1 MYRNNVCWELRA
13 SKTDELITTF
23 NNHLEDFE
31 FAKQLEKIQKKI
43 KEIVLSISDFD
54 AYFDASDENLL
65 DEWGYYIATI
75 SESDEEDYY
84 SLNQFKREADFNSYP
99 LYFLKTFQRE
109 DFNEIADYY
118 TVQDIAGYEDSMI
131 ILASYK
137 TFEEAER
144 YCKKHNISVNNI
156 LPQNFGED
164 FLDITE
170 M

>member
-1 MYRNNVCWELRA
+1 MYRNNVVWELRA

-23 NNHLEDFE
+23 NNKSLEDFE
-31 FAKQLEKIQKKI
+31 FSKQSEETQKRI
-43 KEIVLSISDFD
+43 KKIVLSISDFNG
-54 AYFDASDENLL
+54 FDENDF
-65 DEWGYYIATI
+65 DEWYYYIATI
-75 SESDEEDYY
+75 SESGEEDYY

-118 TVQDIAGYEDSMI
+118 TVQDIAGYEDSMV

-156 LPQNFGED
+156 LPQNFGEE

>member
-1 MYRNNVCWELRA
+1 MYRNNVVWELRA

-23 NNHLEDFE
+23 NNKSLEDFE
-31 FAKQLEKIQKKI
+31 FSKQSEETQKRI
-43 KEIVLSISDFD
+43 KKIVLSISDFNG
-54 AYFDASDENLL
+54 FDENDF
-65 DEWGYYIATI
+65 DEWYYYIATI
-75 SESDEEDYY
+75 SESGGEDYC

-118 TVQDIAGYEDSMI
+118 TVQDIAGYEDSMV

-144 YCKKHNISVNNI
+144 YCNKHNISVNNI

>member
-1 MYRNNVCWELRA
+1 MYRNNVVWELRA

-31 FAKQLEKIQKKI
+31 FSKQPEEIQKRI
-43 KEIVLSISDFD
+43 KKIVLSISDFNG
-54 AYFDASDENLL
+54 FDEN
-65 DEWGYYIATI
+65 DFNEWYYYIVTI
-75 SESDEEDYY
+75 SESGGEDYY

-109 DFNEIADYY
+109 YFNEIADYY
-118 TVQDIAGYEDSMI
+118 TVQDIAGYEDSMV

>member
-1 MYRNNVCWELRA
+1 MYRNNVVWELRA
-13 SKTDELITTF
+13 SKTDELIATF
-23 NNHLEDFE
+23 SDNHLEDFE
-31 FAKQLEKIQKKI
+31 FSKQPEEIQKRI
-43 KEIVLSISDFD
+43 KKIVLSVSDFNG
-54 AYFDASDENLL
+54 FDENDF
-65 DEWGYYIATI
+65 DEWYYYIATI
-75 SESDEEDYY
+75 SERGGEDYY
-84 SLNQFKREADFNSYP
+84 SLNQFKREADFDSYP

-118 TVQDIAGYEDSMI
+118 TVQDIAGYEDSMV

-156 LPQNFGED
+156 LPQNFGEN

>member
-1 MYRNNVCWELRA
+1 MYRNNVVWELRV

-23 NNHLEDFE
+23 NEHLEDFE
-31 FAKQLEKIQKKI
+31 FSKQPEEIQKRI
-43 KEIVLSISDFD
+43 KEIVLSVSDFNG
-54 AYFDASDENLL
+54 FDEN
-65 DEWGYYIATI
+65 DFNEWYYYIVTI
-75 SESDEEDYY
+75 SESGGEDYY

-118 TVQDIAGYEDSMI
+118 TVQDIAGYEDSMV

>member
-1 MYRNNVCWELRA
+1 MYRNNVVWELRT
-13 SKTDELITTF
+13 SKTDELIATF
-23 NNHLEDFE
+23 NDNHLEDFE
-31 FAKQLEKIQKKI
+31 FSKQSEEIQKRI
-43 KEIVLSISDFD
+43 KKNVLSVSDFNG
-54 AYFDASDENLL
+54 FDENDF
-65 DEWGYYIATI
+65 DEWYYYIATI
-75 SESDEEDYY
+75 SESGEEDYY

-118 TVQDIAGYEDSMI
+118 TVQDIAGYEDSMV

-144 YCKKHNISVNNI
+144 YCKKRNISVNNI

>member
-1 MYRNNVCWELRA
+1 MYRNNVVWELRA

-31 FAKQLEKIQKKI
+31 FAKQPEKIQKKI
-43 KEIVLSISDFD
+43 KEIVFSISDFD
-54 AYFDASDENLL
+54 AFDENVFN
-65 DEWGYYIATI
+65 EWYYYIATI

-118 TVQDIAGYEDSMI
+118 TVQDITGYEDSMV

-144 YCKKHNISVNNI
+144 YCKKHSISVNNI

>member
-1 MYRNNVCWELRA
+1 MYRNNVVWELRA
-13 SKTDELITTF
+13 SKTNELITTF

-31 FAKQLEKIQKKI
+31 FSKQPEEIQKRI
-43 KEIVLSISDFD
+43 KKIVLSISDFNG
-54 AYFDASDENLL
+54 FDENDF
-65 DEWGYYIATI
+65 DEWYYYIATI
-75 SESDEEDYY
+75 SESGEEDYY

-109 DFNEIADYY
+109 YFNEIADYY
-118 TVQDIAGYEDSMI
+118 TVQDIAGYEDSMV

>member
-1 MYRNNVCWELRA
+1 MYRNNVVWELRA

-23 NNHLEDFE
+23 NNKSLEDFE
-31 FAKQLEKIQKKI
+31 FSKQPEEIQKRI
-43 KEIVLSISDFD
+43 KKIVLSISDFNG
-54 AYFDASDENLL
+54 FDENDF
-65 DEWGYYIATI
+65 DEWY
-75 SESDEEDYY
+75 
-84 SLNQFKREADFNSYP
+84 
-99 LYFLKTFQRE
+99 
-109 DFNEIADYY
+109 YY
-118 TVQDIAGYEDSMI
+118 TVQDIAGYEDSMV

>member
-1 MYRNNVCWELRA
+1 MYRNNVVWELRA

-23 NNHLEDFE
+23 NNKCLEDFE
-31 FAKQLEKIQKKI
+31 FSKQPEEIQKRVK
-43 KEIVLSISDFD
+43 KIVLSVSDFNG
-54 AYFDASDENLL
+54 FDENDF
-65 DEWGYYIATI
+65 DEWYYYIATI
-75 SESDEEDYY
+75 SESGGEDYY

-118 TVQDIAGYEDSMI
+118 TVQDIAGYEDSMV

>member
-1 MYRNNVCWELRA
+1 MYRNNVVWELRA

-31 FAKQLEKIQKKI
+31 FSKQPEEIQKRI
-43 KEIVLSISDFD
+43 KKIVLSVSDFNG
-54 AYFDASDENLL
+54 FDENDF
-65 DEWGYYIATI
+65 DEWYYYIVTI
-75 SESDEEDYY
+75 SESGGEDYY

-99 LYFLKTFQRE
+99 LYFIKTFQRE
-109 DFNEIADYY
+109 YFNEIADYY
-118 TVQDIAGYEDSMI
+118 TVQDIAGYEDSMV

-144 YCKKHNISVNNI
+144 YCNKHNISVNNI

>member
-1 MYRNNVCWELRA
+1 MYRNNVVWELRA

-23 NNHLEDFE
+23 NNKNLEDFE
-31 FAKQLEKIQKKI
+31 FSKQPEEIQKRI
-43 KEIVLSISDFD
+43 KENVLSISDFNG
-54 AYFDASDENLL
+54 FDENDF
-65 DEWGYYIATI
+65 DEWYYYIATI
-75 SESDEEDYY
+75 SESGGEDYY
-84 SLNQFKREADFNSYP
+84 SLNQFKRETDFNSYP

-118 TVQDIAGYEDSMI
+118 TVQDIAGYEDSMV

>member
-1 MYRNNVCWELRA
+1 MYKNNIVWELRV
-13 SKTDELITTF
+13 SGTDELITTF
-23 NNHLEDFE
+23 NNNNLEDFE
-31 FAKQLEKIQKKI
+31 FSKQPEEIQKRI
-43 KEIVLSISDFD
+43 KKIVLSASDFNG
-54 AYFDASDENLL
+54 FDENDF
-65 DEWGYYIATI
+65 DEWYYYIATI
-75 SESDEEDYY
+75 SESGEEDYY
-84 SLNQFKREADFNSYP
+84 SLNQFKRKADFNSYP

-118 TVQDIAGYEDSMI
+118 TVQDIAGYEDSMV

>member
-1 MYRNNVCWELRA
+1 MYRNNVVWELRA
-13 SKTDELITTF
+13 TKTDELITTF
-23 NNHLEDFE
+23 NNKHLEDFE
-31 FAKQLEKIQKKI
+31 FSKQPEEIQKRI
-43 KEIVLSISDFD
+43 KKIVLSVPDYNDFDESDFD
-54 AYFDASDENLL
+54 
-65 DEWGYYIATI
+65 EWYYYIATI
-75 SESDEEDYY
+75 SESDEEDYF
-84 SLNQFKREADFNSYP
+84 SLNQFKREGNFDSCP

-118 TVQDIAGYEDSMI
+118 TVQDIAGYEDSMV

>member
-1 MYRNNVCWELRA
+1 MYRNNVVWELRT
-13 SKTDELITTF
+13 SKTDELIATF
-23 NNHLEDFE
+23 NDNHLEDFE
-31 FAKQLEKIQKKI
+31 FSKQSEEIQKRI
-43 KEIVLSISDFD
+43 KKNVLSVSDFNG
-54 AYFDASDENLL
+54 FDENDF
-65 DEWGYYIATI
+65 DEWYYYIATI
-75 SESDEEDYY
+75 SESGEEDYY

-118 TVQDIAGYEDSMI
+118 TVQDIAGYEDSMV

>member
-1 MYRNNVCWELRA
+1 MYRNNVVWELRA
-13 SKTDELITTF
+13 SKTDELIATF
-23 NNHLEDFE
+23 NDNHLEDFE
-31 FAKQLEKIQKKI
+31 FSKQPEEIQKKI
-43 KEIVLSISDFD
+43 KKIVLSISDFNG
-54 AYFDASDENLL
+54 FDENDF
-65 DEWGYYIATI
+65 DEWYYYIATI
-75 SESDEEDYY
+75 SESGEEDYY

-109 DFNEIADYY
+109 DFNETADYY
-118 TVQDIAGYEDSMI
+118 TVQDIAGYEDSMV

>member
-1 MYRNNVCWELRA
+1 MYRNNVVWELRA
-13 SKTDELITTF
+13 SKTDELIATF
-23 NNHLEDFE
+23 NDNHLEDFE
-31 FAKQLEKIQKKI
+31 FSKQPEEIQKKI
-43 KEIVLSISDFD
+43 KKNVLSISDFNG
-54 AYFDASDENLL
+54 FDENDF
-65 DEWGYYIATI
+65 DEWYYYIATI
-75 SESDEEDYY
+75 SESGEEDYY

-109 DFNEIADYY
+109 DFNETADYY
-118 TVQDIAGYEDSMI
+118 TVQDIAGYEDSMV

>member
-1 MYRNNVCWELRA
+1 MYRLNVVWELRT

-23 NNHLEDFE
+23 NNNHLEDFE
-31 FAKQLEKIQKKI
+31 FSKQPEEIQKKI
-43 KEIVLSISDFD
+43 KEIVLSVSDFNG
-54 AYFDASDENLL
+54 FDEN
-65 DEWGYYIATI
+65 DFNEWYYYIVTI
-75 SESDEEDYY
+75 SESGGEDYY
-84 SLNQFKREADFNSYP
+84 TLNQFKREADSNSYP

>member
-1 MYRNNVCWELRA
+1 MYRNNVVWELRA

-23 NNHLEDFE
+23 NNKCLEDFE
-31 FAKQLEKIQKKI
+31 FSKQPEEIQKKI
-43 KEIVLSISDFD
+43 KEIILNVPDFNG
-54 AYFDASDENLL
+54 F
-65 DEWGYYIATI
+65 YYIATI
-75 SESDEEDYY
+75 SESGEEDYY

-99 LYFLKTFQRE
+99 LYFLETFQRE

-118 TVQDIAGYEDSMI
+118 TVQDIAGYEDSMV